1 MQVWTYTG
9 DFSAAE
15 GKPIEPMC
23 LHVYVR
29 PATIESFKALNLQ
42 GAWRAENKDA
52 IHSIS
57 PAVSYIFRLRLQRH
71 GGTAVVYVYCCL
83 WHSREVERVQNHQRS
98 SKTDQNRTGFWRA

>member
-1 MQVWTYTG
+1 MFSECSDSSVARSTVQVWTYTG

-15 GKPIEPMC
+15 GKPIDPMC

-42 GAWRAENKDA
+42 GAWRADNKDA

-57 PAVSYIFRLRLQRH
+57 PGVSCAWYCGSDRH
-71 GGTAVVYVYCCL
+71 GSVTF
-83 WHSREVERVQNHQRS
+83 
-98 SKTDQNRTGFWRA
+98 TGS